1 MTLKTLGMGIAK
13 VVTKSIKKGAGSV
26 KQGFLAPKGNKPLAA
41 LVGTF
46 EVGRHAY
53 NKLTRKKDIH
63 EGTITGI
70 AKEIKKKIEKKKKKD
85 KE

>member
-1 MTLKTLGMGIAK
+1 MGWMSLLLKGKKVAGKVIKRAK
-13 VVTKSIKKGAGSV
+13 SDAPFAGAVAGV
-26 KQGFLAPKGNKPLAA
+26 
-41 LVGTF
+41 

-53 NKLTRKKDIH
+53 NKLTGKDIH

-70 AKEIKKKIEKKKKKD
+70 VKKIKEIKKKKD

>member
-13 VVTKSIKKGAGSV
+13 VVTKAIKRAKSDAPFAGAVAGVETS
-26 KQGFLAPKGNKPLAA
+26 
-41 LVGTF
+41 
-46 EVGRHAY
+46 RHAY
-53 NKLTRKKDIH
+53 NILTGKKDIH